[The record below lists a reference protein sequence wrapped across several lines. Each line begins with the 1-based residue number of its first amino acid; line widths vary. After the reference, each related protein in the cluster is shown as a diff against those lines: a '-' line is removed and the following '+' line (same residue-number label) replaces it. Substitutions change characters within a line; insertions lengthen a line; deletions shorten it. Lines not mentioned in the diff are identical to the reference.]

1 MISVPES
8 DFLSERHKN
17 KVPHLFNRNNMVK
30 FPRKLK
36 ESFHAGSENY
46 ARD

>member
-17 KVPHLFNRNNMVK
+17 KVPHLFNNNMVK

-36 ESFHAGSENY
+36 ESFLAGSENY